1 MATRAPVSSAA
12 PRVAATE
19 VDDRSYIDWPA
30 VIAGTVIAAAI
41 SLILLTFG
49 TAIGLSMTS
58 PYAGEGVSRN
68 LFAIILGIWVV
79 WVIVSSNIAG
89 GYVAGRMRRRI
100 GDATEDESDVRDG
113 IHGATMWGLGV
124 LVAAAL
130 TLGGVSGLAIGGA
143 AVASASGGG
152 GNAVGYTVDEMFRTT
167 GGEGPAGVANNS
179 AAMFAAKREVTRIL
193 ARGTAGQPISDAD
206 KAYVSRLVA
215 QRTGLSQSDAE
226 ARVNNSLASAKRTAD
241 ATRKAGVISGFVLAA
256 ALLAGGAA
264 ACWSAILG
272 GRHRDRNTRF
282 ALWG

>member
-1 MATRAPVSSAA
+1 MATRAPVSPATTRVTAA
-12 PRVAATE
+12 E
-19 VDDRSYIDWPA
+19 VDDRPYIDWAA

-49 TAIGLSMTS
+49 TAIGLSMAS

-113 IHGATMWGLGV
+113 IHGVTMWGLGV

-130 TLGGVSGLAIGGA
+130 TLGGVSGLAVGGA

-152 GNAVGYTVDEMFRTT
+152 GNAIAYTVDEMFRTT
-167 GGEGPAGVANNS
+167 GGGGPAGVANNG

-193 ARGTAGQPISDAD
+193 ARGTAGRPISDTD
-206 KAYVSRLVA
+206 KAYVSQLVA
-215 QRTGLSQSDAE
+215 QRTGLSQPDAE
-226 ARVNNSLASAKRTAD
+226 ARVNDALASAKRTAD
-241 ATRKAGVISGFVLAA
+241 DTRKAGVISGFVLAA
-256 ALLAGGAA
+256 ALLVGGAA

-272 GRHRDRNTRF
+272 GRHRDQNMRF